1 MSNPA
6 HRNGKRR
13 RTGKRDEVCHAC
25 GGDYWLVRGA
35 KVCNDCGRYWHV
47 GGGSQGSAA
56 SADQASPLTTGTS
69 DEGKDRSGVG
79 AANP

>member
-6 HRNGKRR
+6 HGGGKRR
-13 RTGKRDEVCHAC
+13 HKANRRDCCQEC
-25 GGDYWLVRGA
+25 GGEYWLVRGA
-35 KVCNDCGRYWHV
+35 KVCNDCGRYWRV

-69 DEGKDRSGVG
+69 GEGKDRSGVG
-79 AANP
+79 GANP